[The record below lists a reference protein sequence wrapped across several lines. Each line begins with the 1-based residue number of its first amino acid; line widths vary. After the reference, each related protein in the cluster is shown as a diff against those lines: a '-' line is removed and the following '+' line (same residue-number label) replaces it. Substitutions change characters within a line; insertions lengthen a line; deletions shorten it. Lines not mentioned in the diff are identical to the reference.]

1 MDLGALTVKIGADL
15 KGLSVG
21 LSRAVSQVKGFS
33 LKTQAYMKANAASF
47 KSLGRNLAIMGAVI
61 TAFSYGSV
69 KAFAGFEQEMAN
81 VSTML
86 DDVGMKQMP
95 AFTDAIQ
102 NMSVEFGEAT
112 NSLSKGLYDILS
124 ASVAPE
130 KALGVLDAS
139 AKAAK
144 AGLTDTGV
152 AADAVTTILNAYSM
166 EADKA
171 GVVTDKLFAIVKRGK
186 TTFGELAPNI
196 GMVAT
201 TASVAGF
208 SLDELGATIATLTR
222 AGLST
227 SEAITSVNGVLRA
240 FLKPTD
246 EAKELA
252 RGLGF
257 ELNTA
262 TLQSEG
268 LYGVLQKLK
277 GVSPEE
283 LSILAPR
290 IQGLRGFASA
300 LKQLEGYATDL
311 DTMLNSLG
319 MTQAAY
325 DKNTATLTHSM
336 AKAKQSVVFLGREI
350 GLILAPAVE
359 KISKFIVETTKN
371 LRVWVK
377 EHETLTTGII
387 TCTAAVGALMLALGP
402 LIFALPGLSIAVGV
416 LGKAFVGMGNVAI
429 LAWTKVLLPI
439 APLIAAL
446 AGIGL
451 AVYVIRAEIK
461 QNVEGM
467 GDSWVWLKDTVK
479 AVIESISN
487 IFKQFLDWLS
497 PAWRN
502 TLKSLGTHV
511 KEFGNI
517 AISGLAGT
525 KAWLKSWW
533 ESDGDFDKAAK
544 AYNFAFDYMLEQ
556 KPWQEMS
563 DAVTTAGLEVKDS
576 FVAVV
581 KAAKDNLL
589 VPMSEETVRLLN
601 KILTAVKTQAAEDVE
616 YLKGL
621 FKSLGDEVN
630 SISLLPQTGGGVPV
644 IPDKKTLE
652 TSQKG
657 LDTIGKLTA
666 GIKKEFKEIGT
677 SVKDNIG
684 YAFEGLIEKTM
695 TFKEAISSI
704 IKDIASQFAR
714 MALNL
719 GIQSFGM
726 PAFAGFGSFMGFAG
740 GGLVPRPSY
749 ASTGLLARGIDTMPA
764 MLTPGEAVLS
774 KPVTDALRKTL
785 GVGGGSEGGGQQ
797 PININI
803 INPWDG
809 RSVLKAMESKA
820 VSAVLRNQGHNGPIR
835 TMIRDNV

>member
-21 LSRAVSQVKGFS
+21 LSRAVSQVKSFS
-33 LKTQAYMKANAASF
+33 VRTQGYMKANAAAF
-47 KSLGRNLAIMGAVI
+47 KSIGRNIAIAGAVI
-61 TAFSYGSV
+61 SAFSYGSI

-95 AFTDAIQ
+95 AFTDTIQ
-102 NMSVEFGEAT
+102 DMSVEFGEAT
-112 NSLSKGLYDILS
+112 ASLSKGLYDILS
-124 ASVAPE
+124 ASVAPD

-152 AADAVTTILNAYSM
+152 AADAVTTILNAYSL

-171 GVVTDKLFAIVKRGK
+171 GIVTDKLFAIVKRGK

-201 TASVAGF
+201 TAAVAGL

-252 RGLGF
+252 HSLGF
-257 ELNTA
+257 VLNTA

-277 GVSPEE
+277 GLSPED
-283 LSILAPR
+283 LSVLAPR
-290 IQGLRGFASA
+290 IQGLRGFSA
-300 LKQLEGYATDL
+300 ALQQLEGYATDL
-311 DTMLNSLG
+311 QFMLNSLG

-336 AKAKQSVVFLGREI
+336 DRAKQSFVFLGREI

-359 KISKFIVETTKN
+359 KISKFIISLTKN
-371 LRVWVK
+371 LREWSK
-377 EHETLTTGII
+377 EHKALTTII
-387 TCTAAVGALMLALGP
+387 VSFTAAIGALMLALGP
-402 LIFALPGLSIAVGV
+402 LIFALPGLSIAVGL

-429 LAWTKVLLPI
+429 LAWTKVLLPV

-446 AGIGL
+446 AGLGL
-451 AVYVIRAEIK
+451 AIYVIRAEIK

-467 GDSWVWLKDTVK
+467 GDNWIWLKDTVK
-479 AVIESISN
+479 KIIESISN
-487 IFKQFLDWLS
+487 IFKQFLNWLA
-497 PAWRN
+497 PAWN
-502 TLKSLGTHV
+502 KTLKSLGTNI

-517 AISGLAGT
+517 AMSGLAGT
-525 KAWLKSWW
+525 KAYIAELW
-533 ESDGDFDKAAK
+533 ESGDFNKAKK
-544 AYNFAFDYMLEQ
+544 AYNFAFDYMLDQ
-556 KPWQEMS
+556 NPWKELS
-563 DAVTTAGLEVKDS
+563 AAATTAGLEIKDS
-576 FVAVV
+576 FVGIVRD
-581 KAAKDNLL
+581 AKDNIII
-589 VPMSEETVRLLN
+589 PMSEETVRLLN

-621 FKSLGDEVN
+621 FNSLGKEVN
-630 SISLLPQTGGGVPV
+630 SIPTIPQLSGNRIGVP
-644 IPDKKTLE
+644 DDE
-652 TSQKG
+652 TIAASKKG
-657 LDTIGKLTA
+657 LDTIGKSA
-666 GIKKEFKEIGT
+666 DGIKEKFNEIGT

-684 YAFEGLIEKTM
+684 YAFEGLIDKTM

-704 IKDIASQFAR
+704 LKDIASQFIR

-719 GIQSFGM
+719 GMQSMFNI
-726 PAFAGFGSFMGFAG
+726 PILAGLGSFMGFAG
-740 GGLVPRPSY
+740 GGIVPRPSY
-749 ASTGLLARGIDTMPA
+749 ASIGMLARGTDTVPA

-774 KPVTDALRKTL
+774 RPVTDALRKTL
-785 GVGGGSEGGGQQ
+785 GVGGGGIGESQ

-820 VSAVLRNQGHNGPIR
+820 VSSVLRNQGHNGPIR